1 MATHKPTPAQ
11 AAQLLAEAHR
21 QRAQLVAD
29 GAVPRWRIVLLS
41 SLAATAII
49 GIGLARDLLDRTLA
63 DLVSLGALVVLILII
78 AVIALSGYHVGARLL
93 RSPALPLAPLRQ
105 RVMNVALTAVALLP
119 GIAIWSFVMPALN
132 LPLPN
137 TSAMVF
143 WVSYT
148 AMMVVTLRRWLS
160 RHHAGSKK

>member
-1 MATHKPTPAQ
+1 
-11 AAQLLAEAHR
+11 
-21 QRAQLVAD
+21 
-29 GAVPRWRIVLLS
+29 
-41 SLAATAII
+41 
-49 GIGLARDLLDRTLA
+49 
-63 DLVSLGALVVLILII
+63 
-78 AVIALSGYHVGARLL
+78 
-93 RSPALPLAPLRQ
+93 
-105 RVMNVALTAVALLP
+105 MNVALTAVALLP